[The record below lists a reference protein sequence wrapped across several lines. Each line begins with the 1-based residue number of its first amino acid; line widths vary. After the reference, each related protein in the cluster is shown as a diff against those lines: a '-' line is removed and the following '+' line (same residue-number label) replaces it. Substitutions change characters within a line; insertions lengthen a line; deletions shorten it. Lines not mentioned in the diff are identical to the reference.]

1 MNISL
6 TQQNLLLYKYKLSQK
21 VLSADN
27 LCKKFGPKSGPKKCQ
42 ACPESNCLMIKLINI
57 FQKLFQEYQRIFL
70 EKGNLKKS

>member
-1 MNISL
+1 MLFFHFPIMKNISL

-27 LCKKFGPKSGPKKCQ
+27 LCKKFGPKSGLKKCQ

-57 FQKLFQEYQRIFL
+57 FQKKISRIFTI
-70 EKGNLKKS
+70 G